1 MVCKSFDVLFKIGGL
16 AVLQFLFLFGD
27 CFGWAP
33 ANYIGSILSELLAV
47 LRDVGSQRM
56 VFLCLGFYFIVI
68 LFFRWRSER
77 GFPPGLRST
86 ATSYWL
92 VYPFGLSAGLYA
104 LHSSTSAPALTL
116 FAGAVL
122 GQGAAFWVQLEAG
135 GMGGRSPVGAYQI
148 RKPIRSASF
157 SSLSF
162 QIPFFLVL
170 LLAWASVWNGDFGP
184 TYSYQAHARWTGAWD
199 NPNLFGLL
207 MGTGL
212 LLAIGGTVYLYQFSI
227 GGRAGGISRTVGKY
241 LGALLCR
248 LAAMLLGRGLLHSYS
263 RGAWLATG
271 CGGTCWLWRWINRKS
286 RPICESDCLGSS
298 RREEA
303 HLLKPETDRASS
315 RRLPPWSN
323 AFCISP
329 FLRLNRNW
337 ITAFVVLLSVAVLF
351 FWQFRR
357 TDWHPA
363 RRAFSVARTEDF
375 SWRNRVAAWEG
386 DWQIMAEHPWFGTGW
401 NQPEPLYEHY
411 YLSPKLTESAAIQMN
426 DYLLLGAALGVPA
439 LFCFGMYVWLTL
451 GREGAG
457 CGARGRKDGRR
468 GQFRAS
474 LPRRLRGLMMSFC
487 RPRVRRGRWF
497 CWWGSGLMAGCSSC
511 PRRRRFG
518 FCWSWGR
525 HKET

>member
-1 MVCKSFDVLFKIGGL
+1 MVCK
-16 AVLQFLFLFGD
+16 LFGVLLKVGGAAFLLFALL
-27 CFGWAP
+27 FGHGSGSAS
-33 ANYIGSILSELLAV
+33 AHIIGSVFGELTTG
-47 LRDVGSQRM
+47 LRDAGTQWM
-56 VFLCLGFYFIVI
+56 AFLCLEIYLISFLVI
-68 LFFRWRSER
+68 RWRSEN
-77 GFPPGLRST
+77 GFPSSRRST
-86 ATSYWL
+86 ATIYWL
-92 VYPFGLSAGLYA
+92 VYFLGFSAGLYA
-104 LHSSTSAPALTL
+104 LHYSASGPALSL
-116 FAGAVL
+116 LAGAVL

-148 RKPIRSASF
+148 RKPIRSALF

-162 QIPFFLVL
+162 QIPLFLVL

-199 NPNLFGLL
+199 NPNLFGVL

-212 LLAIGGTVYLYQFSI
+212 VLVIGGTAFIYPFSI
-227 GGRAGGISRTVGKY
+227 YGRAGGISRTVGKY

-315 RRLPPWSN
+315 RRLPPLSN

-329 FLRLNRNW
+329 FLRLNRSW

-426 DYLLLGAALGVPA
+426 DYLLLGAALG
-439 LFCFGMYVWLTL
+439 
-451 GREGAG
+451 
-457 CGARGRKDGRR
+457 RKDGRR